1 MLYSKTVSEIDLG
14 THSIITTDGSRLYAT
29 GNRFSVPGD
38 IVYTDGTYAYGLQ
51 KRRGGG
57 GLWGGSYCLYYDPS
71 YGGLVKIDVRTFR
84 IKLLCN
90 TPYMYFVGAENGAY
104 AYTENFEK
112 LFNLVT
118 GEEISQ
124 DLRGDNQN
132 ENYIRNNY
140 AVGDACISDAGDL
153 LEISAV
159 RECDKDGV
167 YKSDGVGIFKNGKL
181 VKYESCGKYTV
192 AINPRIYKDGT
203 YMYVFSGGIV
213 NKKYKTIVSS
223 STYLTLTPP
232 GDDVPLP
239 GDTYSSQFPVY
250 IVEREGEYII
260 DENNE
265 FSIKT
270 VMPEFIRLVN
280 TTDKIS

>member
-1 MLYSKTVSEIDLG
+1 MLYSKTVSEIDLE
-14 THSIITTDGSRLYAT
+14 THSNITTDGSRLYAT
-29 GNRFSVPGD
+29 GNRFFLPGD

-71 YGGLVKIDVRTFR
+71 YGGLVTIDVRTFR
-84 IKLLCN
+84 IKLLCR

-124 DLRGDNQN
+124 DLRGEDNQN
-132 ENYIRNNY
+132 RGYERVNHV
-140 AVGDACISDAGDL
+140 VGDACINNTGDL

-159 RECDKDGV
+159 HERDEDGV

-181 VKYESCGKYTV
+181 VKYESCGKDTV
-192 AINPRIYKDGT
+192 DL
-203 YMYVFSGGIV
+203 S
-213 NKKYKTIVSS
+213 
-223 STYLTLTPP
+223 
-232 GDDVPLP
+232 
-239 GDTYSSQFPVY
+239 
-250 IVEREGEYII
+250 
-260 DENNE
+260 
-265 FSIKT
+265 
-270 VMPEFIRLVN
+270 
-280 TTDKIS
+280 